1 MIDMAR
7 ARPQNDT
14 PRVLRAQPSSSVD
27 WRRQAACRDVP
38 VEMFFHPEGERG
50 HARQDR
56 VEAARAVCARCPVRT
71 PCRDFARSADER
83 YGIWGGES
91 EEDRR
96 SLRAAASAPAS
107 PNGYWP

>member
-7 ARPQNDT
+7 ARPRNNT
-14 PRVLRAQPSSSVD
+14 SRALRAQPSSPVD
-27 WRRQAACRDVP
+27 WQRQAACRDVP
-38 VEMFFHPEGERG
+38 VELFFPPDEERG
-50 HARQDR
+50 PARR
-56 VEAARAVCARCPVRT
+56 RRIEAARAVCARCPVRT

-96 SLRAAASAPAS
+96 SLRAARRRAE
-107 PNGYWP
+107 